1 MNSNQKNNIVTLCRI
16 KVNKMLSSL
25 NTNNQNIFVPKYTIA
40 KKTESNYNSNLNT
53 NNKQVKKVD
62 NNKKRIFKK
71 NILKNKDENRPIDFI
86 INHGVLIYQRNMQG
100 EEIINYGIN
109 KNNNKI
115 IKSKNINNKSGKIL
129 YRTGSNYNKNR
140 IKTDNSKK
148 SINTTRTTFDISLAS
163 KNDNLNKH
171 FLWSNTLDNYYNK
184 QNIENSFINSNINN
198 NIINNNSN
206 TNKTILKKNNTNYL
220 LRKYKKNKPQTK
232 SEINNKII
240 YLTKILKNIF
250 SKKLK
255 NIFLFLK
262 FYFQQNNENKAD
274 INKNISI
281 KQELKNQINKIIIH
295 KKTDSIVVNKRFS
308 SNLTN
313 LISKNFKFF
322 TKEKEEPELYRDSKS
337 LEKKYEQICRRKKL
351 NLTMTS
357 IGKFRQ
363 KEDNLNE
370 NNNNYL
376 SERNTYNSFSSFTY
390 NNNIKNI
397 MSNKKYY
404 KNSTSLINNS
414 VNNEISA
421 ITDSI
426 NSITENYN
434 YKIKSI
440 ENNKK
445 DKNIFSYRI
454 DKNQIIRNENTS
466 YNFSNS
472 YSTFKD
478 ESLNNYEVIRKK
490 ITLYKN
496 YFKREKNTSNTK
508 VKKFLEKRKNN
519 INENKF
525 YIIKDIITKDKRL
538 YIRINYLPLIS
549 FENKNTNR
557 KIKLNISKIF
567 DFSYIQINKIR
578 KRFNKRKNELKQK
591 LSLIK
596 EEEEKNSS
604 IKLLDKR
611 NNNSKIIKI
620 SVIKLANV
628 IEKNIY
634 LRKYEFFFKLNKSI
648 KKQKKIELGENIC
661 DFIVK
666 EKKFFLNNNF
676 LNNDKNLF
684 NSRSLNFLKEFSI
697 IDSSS
702 SSLRKPKKGSY
713 SRDNINFKNK

>member
-16 KVNKMLSSL
+16 KVNKMLSTL

-53 NNKQVKKVD
+53 NNKQVKIVD

-109 KNNNKI
+109 KNKNKI
-115 IKSKNINNKSGKIL
+115 IKSKKINNKSGKIL
-129 YRTGSNYNKNR
+129 YRAGSNYNKNR

-163 KNDNLNKH
+163 KNDNLNKY
-171 FLWSNTLDNYYNK
+171 FLWSNTLDNYYSK
-184 QNIENSFINSNINN
+184 QHNENSFINSNINN

-274 INKNISI
+274 NDKNHSI

-404 KNSTSLINNS
+404 KNSPSLINNS

-426 NSITENYN
+426 NSITENYY

-454 DKNQIIRNENTS
+454 DKNPLIRNENTS

-508 VKKFLEKRKNN
+508 VKKFLE
-519 INENKF
+519 
-525 YIIKDIITKDKRL
+525 
-538 YIRINYLPLIS
+538 
-549 FENKNTNR
+549 
-557 KIKLNISKIF
+557 
-567 DFSYIQINKIR
+567 
-578 KRFNKRKNELKQK
+578 KRKNELKQK

>member
-1 MNSNQKNNIVTLCRI
+1 
-16 KVNKMLSSL
+16 MLSSL

-53 NNKQVKKVD
+53 NNKQVKIVD

-109 KNNNKI
+109 KNKNKI
-115 IKSKNINNKSGKIL
+115 IKSKKINNKSGKIL
-129 YRTGSNYNKNR
+129 YRAGSNYNKNR

-163 KNDNLNKH
+163 KNDNLNKY
-171 FLWSNTLDNYYNK
+171 FLWSNTLDNYYSK
-184 QNIENSFINSNINN
+184 QHNENSFINSNINN

-206 TNKTILKKNNTNYL
+206 TNKKILKKNNTNYL

-232 SEINNKII
+232 LDINNKII
-240 YLTKILKNIF
+240 YLNKILKNILN
-250 SKKLK
+250 KKLK
-255 NIFLFLK
+255 NIFQFLK
-262 FYFQQNNENKAD
+262 FHFHQNNENKTD
-274 INKNISI
+274 IDKNISI

-295 KKTDSIVVNKRFS
+295 KKTNSIIVNKRFS
-308 SNLTN
+308 SNLSN

-363 KEDNLNE
+363 KEDILNE
-370 NNNNYL
+370 SNNNYL
-376 SERNTYNSFSSFTY
+376 SERNTYNSFSSINY

-397 MSNKKYY
+397 M
-404 KNSTSLINNS
+404 
-414 VNNEISA
+414 
-421 ITDSI
+421 
-426 NSITENYN
+426 
-434 YKIKSI
+434 
-440 ENNKK
+440 NKK

-454 DKNQIIRNENTS
+454 DKNPIIKNENTS

-519 INENKF
+519 INEKKI
-525 YIIKDIITKDKRL
+525 YIIKDIITKDKRI

-567 DFSYIQINKIR
+567 DFSYIPINKIR

-702 SSLRKPKKGSY
+702 LRKSKRGSY

>member
-1 MNSNQKNNIVTLCRI
+1 
-16 KVNKMLSSL
+16 
-25 NTNNQNIFVPKYTIA
+25 
-40 KKTESNYNSNLNT
+40 
-53 NNKQVKKVD
+53 
-62 NNKKRIFKK
+62 
-71 NILKNKDENRPIDFI
+71 
-86 INHGVLIYQRNMQG
+86 
-100 EEIINYGIN
+100 
-109 KNNNKI
+109 
-115 IKSKNINNKSGKIL
+115 
-129 YRTGSNYNKNR
+129 
-140 IKTDNSKK
+140 
-148 SINTTRTTFDISLAS
+148 
-163 KNDNLNKH
+163 
-171 FLWSNTLDNYYNK
+171 
-184 QNIENSFINSNINN
+184 
-198 NIINNNSN
+198 
-206 TNKTILKKNNTNYL
+206 
-220 LRKYKKNKPQTK
+220 
-232 SEINNKII
+232 
-240 YLTKILKNIF
+240 
-250 SKKLK
+250 
-255 NIFLFLK
+255 
-262 FYFQQNNENKAD
+262 
-274 INKNISI
+274 
-281 KQELKNQINKIIIH
+281 
-295 KKTDSIVVNKRFS
+295 
-308 SNLTN
+308 
-313 LISKNFKFF
+313 
-322 TKEKEEPELYRDSKS
+322 
-337 LEKKYEQICRRKKL
+337 
-351 NLTMTS
+351 MTS

-376 SERNTYNSFSSFTY
+376 SERNTYKSFSSFNY

-397 MSNKKYY
+397 MNNKKYY

-426 NSITENYN
+426 NSITENYY

-454 DKNQIIRNENTS
+454 DKNPLIRNENTS

-519 INENKF
+519 INEKKI
-525 YIIKDIITKDKRL
+525 YIIKDIITKDKRI

-567 DFSYIQINKIR
+567 DFSYIPINKIR

-697 IDSSS
+697 IDFSS